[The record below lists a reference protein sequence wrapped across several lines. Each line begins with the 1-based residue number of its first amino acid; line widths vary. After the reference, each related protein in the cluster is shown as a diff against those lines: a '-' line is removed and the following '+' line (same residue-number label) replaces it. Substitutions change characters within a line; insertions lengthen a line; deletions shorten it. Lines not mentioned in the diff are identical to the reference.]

1 MTFHTR
7 FGSLAEHHKG
17 GVEAIDDD
25 PKHYVFSNVFDVASR
40 SRPWERVC
48 VGKNFEYV
56 IEAALARGDSPYWTA
71 RHDEFVLCMDG
82 EVEVELHRLDAPARG
97 VEDRDG
103 AHRLDGLPPGKRMGR
118 AVLRRGHMAL
128 LPKHSAYRLR
138 AAAPAA
144 LVFQTIEG
152 PETIF
157 RWTEIC
163 QTAGA
168 PAARTTSAPPPR
180 APEARPAAALPL
192 QTAFDTGAADPGTG
206 YRSFRA
212 GGFTFRRDGYFA
224 YVSHGEVAHQL
235 PVDAFLR
242 ALMRDV
248 AWGFF
253 YGTVNFDDMFGTTNF
268 YGEVEVFLGAKNDA
282 FLRAGRAVT
291 ERFASADLM
300 KTFKAILGD
309 WTNAGFDP
317 FAAPLETAAAFGPK
331 RGDNTAA
338 IERQRVSARRMVGL
352 PGDTG
357 PRTDAGG
364 YPVNRMFADVPQDAP
379 VVEAAA
385 GFEAEVSAFN
395 LFGYLSRSDVTWNP
409 SVCSVLRDSLFCP
422 TSEEFIL
429 PVDHG
434 NDRVEWFL
442 QLSDEIVWD
451 VKDGATGRPRARVT
465 MRAGDIAAMPADI
478 RHRGY
483 STKRSML
490 LVWENGS
497 PAIPELI
504 RSGKAPV
511 IPVAF

>member
-1 MTFHTR
+1 MTLQTR
-7 FGSLAEHHKG
+7 FGSLADYQKG
-17 GVEAIDDD
+17 GVEAIDDH
-25 PKHYVFSNVFDVASR
+25 PRHYVFSNVFEVASR
-40 SRPWERVC
+40 ARPWERVA
-48 VGKNFEYV
+48 VAKNFEYV
-56 IEAALARGDSPYWTA
+56 IEAVSARGDSPYWSA

-82 EVEVELHRLDAPARG
+82 EVCVELHKLDAPARG

-103 AHRLDGLPPGKRMGR
+103 AHRLDALPPGKPMGR
-118 AVLRRGHMAL
+118 ITLGRGHMAL
-128 LPKHSAYRLR
+128 LPRHSAYRLR
-138 AAAPAA
+138 AGAPSAVV
-144 LVFQTIEG
+144 LQTIEG

-157 RWTEIC
+157 RWAEIC
-163 QTAGA
+163 QTEGAVTAAGA
-168 PAARTTSAPPPR
+168 GAGPSRAAPARTPAP
-180 APEARPAAALPL
+180 ATL
-192 QTAFDTGAADPGTG
+192 QTAFETGPADPDTG
-206 YRSFRA
+206 YRSFAA
-212 GGFTFRRDGYFA
+212 GGFTFRRDRYFA
-224 YVSHGEVAHQL
+224 YIRHGEVSHQM
-235 PVDAFLR
+235 PADAFLR

-253 YGTVNFDDMFGTTNF
+253 YGTVNFDEVLGTTNF
-268 YGEVEVFLGAKNDA
+268 YGEVEMFLGAKNEA
-282 FLRAGRAVT
+282 FVRARRDVT

-300 KTFKAILGD
+300 KTFKAILRD
-309 WTNAGFDP
+309 WTNEGFDP

-331 RGDNTAA
+331 HGDNTAA
-338 IERQRVSARRMVGL
+338 IERQRVSARRMVGV

-357 PRTDAGG
+357 LRTDDGG
-364 YPVNRMFADVPQDAP
+364 HPVNRMFADVPQDPPRVEP
-379 VVEAAA
+379 VP
-385 GFEAEVSAFN
+385 GFEAEVCAFN

-422 TSEEFIL
+422 TSEEYIL
-429 PVDHG
+429 PIDHG
-434 NDRVEWFL
+434 NDRVEWFI

-465 MRAGDIAAMPADI
+465 MRAGDVAAMPADI

-511 IPVAF
+511 VPVEF

>member
-7 FGSLAEHHKG
+7 FGSLADYHKG
-17 GVEAIDDD
+17 GVEVIDDN
-25 PKHYVFSNVFDVASR
+25 PRHYVFSNVFEVASR

-48 VGKNFEYV
+48 VAKNFEYV
-56 IEAALARGDSPYWTA
+56 IEAARAAGESPCWVA

-82 EVEVELHRLDAPARG
+82 EVEVELHKLDEPGRVIG
-97 VEDRDG
+97 DRDG
-103 AHRLDGLPPGKRMGR
+103 AHRLDALPPARRMGK

-128 LPKHSAYRLR
+128 LPRQSAYRLR

-144 LVFQTIEG
+144 VVFQTLEG
-152 PETIF
+152 PETIC
-157 RWTEIC
+157 RWSEIC
-163 QTAGA
+163 QTDGGRAHA
-168 PAARTTSAPPPR
+168 PSAAPPPTT
-180 APEARPAAALPL
+180 AGKPALPL
-192 QTAFDTGAADPGTG
+192 ETRFETGKPDPDTG
-206 YRSFRA
+206 YRGFRA
-212 GGFTFRRDGYFA
+212 GGFAFHRDRYFA
-224 YVSHGEVAHQL
+224 YIRHGDVHHQM
-235 PVDAFLR
+235 PADAFLR

-253 YGTVNFDDMFGTTNF
+253 YGTVNFDDVLGTTNF
-268 YGEVEVFLGAKNDA
+268 YGEVEMFLGAKNEA
-282 FLRAGRAVT
+282 FQRAGRAVT
-291 ERFASADLM
+291 ERFAAADLM
-300 KTFKAILGD
+300 KAFKAILHD
-309 WTNAGFDP
+309 WTNEGFDP
-317 FAAPLETAAAFGPK
+317 FAAPLETAAAFGAK
-331 RGDNTAA
+331 RGSNGAA

-357 PRTDAGG
+357 LRTDAGG
-364 YPVNRMFADVPQDAP
+364 HPVNRMFADVPQDQP
-379 VVEAAA
+379 RVEVEP
-385 GFEAEVSAFN
+385 GFDSDVAAFN

-422 TSEEFIL
+422 TSEEYIL
-429 PVDHG
+429 PIDHG
-434 NDRVEWFL
+434 NDRVEWFI

-465 MRAGDIAAMPADI
+465 MRAGDVAAMPADI

-511 IPVAF
+511 VPVEF

>member
-7 FGSLAEHHKG
+7 FGSLADYQKG
-17 GVEAIDDD
+17 GVEVIDDN

-40 SRPWERVC
+40 SRPWERVA
-48 VGKNFEYV
+48 VAKNFEYV
-56 IEAALARGDSPYWTA
+56 IEAARAAGESPYWTA

-82 EVEVELHRLDAPARG
+82 QVEVELHRLDEPAR
-97 VEDRDG
+97 VIADRDG
-103 AHRLDGLPPGKRMGR
+103 AHRLDALPPGSRRMGR
-118 AVLRRGHMAL
+118 VVLRRGHMAL
-128 LPKHSAYRLR
+128 LPRQSAYRLR
-138 AAAPAA
+138 AGAPAA
-144 LVFQTIEG
+144 VVFQTIEG
-152 PETIF
+152 PETVQ
-157 RWTEIC
+157 RWSEIC
-163 QTAGA
+163 QTEGGRERER
-168 PAARTTSAPPPR
+168 AAAPPR
-180 APEARPAAALPL
+180 APAERSAAAPPL
-192 QTAFDTGAADPGTG
+192 QTRFETGAPDPDTG

-212 GGFTFRRDGYFA
+212 GGFAFRRDRYFA
-224 YVSHGEVAHQL
+224 YITSGEVAHQM

-253 YGTVNFDDMFGTTNF
+253 YGTVNFDDVLGTTNF
-268 YGEVEVFLGAKNDA
+268 YGEVEMFLGAKNDA
-282 FLRAGRAVT
+282 FKRAGRDVT

-300 KTFKAILGD
+300 KSFKAMLHD
-309 WTNAGFDP
+309 WTNDGFDP
-317 FAAPLETAAAFGPK
+317 FAAPLETAAAFGAK
-331 RGDNTAA
+331 HGSNEAA

-357 PRTDAGG
+357 LRSDETGH
-364 YPVNRMFADVPQDAP
+364 PVNRMFADVPQDQPA
-379 VVEAAA
+379 VEIEP
-385 GFEAEVSAFN
+385 GFASEVSAFN

-422 TSEEFIL
+422 TSEEYIL
-429 PVDHG
+429 PIDHG

-465 MRAGDIAAMPADI
+465 MRAGDVAAMPADI

-511 IPVAF
+511 VPVAF